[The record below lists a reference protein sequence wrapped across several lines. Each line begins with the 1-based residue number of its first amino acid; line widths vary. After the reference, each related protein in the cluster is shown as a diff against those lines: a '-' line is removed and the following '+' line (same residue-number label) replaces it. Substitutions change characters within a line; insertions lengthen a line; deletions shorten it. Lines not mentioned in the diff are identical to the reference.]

1 MHGPCG
7 RKSSPCMQNGKCSK
21 HIPKRFISSTSI
33 NEDEYHVYRRRDDG
47 RTKKRSGIDLDNRQV
62 VPHNRFLWMKYGAH
76 INIECYNK
84 SRSIKYLFK
93 YVNKGH
99 DRVTTAF
106 CDSVNTSDSRGVDEI
121 NLYCDV
127 SIYHHV
133 KQLGES

>member
-1 MHGPCG
+1 MF
-7 RKSSPCMQNGKCSK
+7 
-21 HIPKRFISSTSI
+21 IPSTSI
-33 NEDEYHVYRRRDDG
+33 DDEGYPTYGSRDDDIS
-47 RTKKRSGIDLDNRQV
+47 TKRSCIDLDNRYV